1 MSNGISKALVLRGLQ
16 QCREGS
22 LEIACGGQHY
32 RFGRQ
37 TGDVQATLAVHDD
50 RFFRRV
56 LWGGDVGIGDSY
68 VNGEWSSPDLVNV
81 VRFAVRNVDR
91 MDRDGGFIPA
101 LTRFR
106 NRLRRPR
113 RSNTHDN
120 SRENI
125 SFHYDL
131 GNDFYRLFLDPTLM
145 YSCAIFDAPNES
157 LESAQQRKLARIAQS
172 LDLSP
177 RDHLLEIGTGWGG
190 FAMYAAKKYGCHV
203 TTTTIGRRQYEYVRA
218 RLDAEGDAGNRVRLL
233 FEDYRD
239 LRGCYDKIVSIE
251 MFEAVGIEHY
261 DDFFGACDRLL
272 APGGA
277 MFLQT
282 ITMNERRFPGH
293 VRSHDWIERRI
304 FPGAQLASIAA
315 IFECLS
321 RRTRLRVQD
330 LHEIGTHYAT
340 TLRHWRER
348 FFDRIDDVRRMG
360 FDDRFIRTWEYYL
373 ASCEAAFAEEY
384 IGDAQ
389 ILMRKMASSSP
400 ASSPGAAIAS
410 AEFGGVRSVAG
421 AAELPPRRRA

>member
-1 MSNGISKALVLRGLQ
+1 MSNDFSKALVLHGLK

-22 LEIACGGQHY
+22 LEIACGGETH
-32 RFGRQ
+32 RFGNPSS
-37 TGDVQATLAVHDD
+37 DVQATLAVHDD

-56 LWGGDVGIGDSY
+56 LWRGDVGLGDSY
-68 VNGEWSSPDLVNV
+68 VAGEWSSPDLVAV
-81 VRFAVRNVDR
+81 TRFAVRNLDR
-91 MDRDGGFIPA
+91 IDRDGGLLSTLA
-101 LTRFR
+101 RLR

-113 RSNTHDN
+113 RTNHPGD

-125 SFHYDL
+125 AFHYDL

-145 YSCAIFDAPNES
+145 YSCAIFDDANES

-172 LDLSP
+172 LDLRP

-190 FAMYAAKKYGCHV
+190 FALYAAQNYGCQV
-203 TTTTIGRRQYEYVRA
+203 TTTTISRQQYEYAREALDRA
-218 RLDAEGDAGNRVRLL
+218 GEAGARVRLL

-239 LRGCYDKIVSIE
+239 LRGAYDKIVSIE

-261 DDFFGACDRLL
+261 DDFFGACDRVL

-282 ITMNERRFPGH
+282 ITMNERRFAAH

-304 FPGAQLASIAA
+304 FPGSQLASIAA
-315 IFECLS
+315 ILECLS
-321 RRTRLRVQD
+321 RRTHLHVHD
-330 LHEIGTHYAT
+330 LHEIGLHYAT

-348 FFDRIDDVRRMG
+348 FLDRLDDVRRLG

-373 ASCEAAFAEEY
+373 ASCEGAFAEEY

-389 ILMRKMASSSP
+389 ILTRKTAHALPMLTAPEGAGTASS
-400 ASSPGAAIAS
+400 
-410 AEFGGVRSVAG
+410 
-421 AAELPPRRRA
+421 AAERSERRHA

>member
-1 MSNGISKALVLRGLQ
+1 MSGGISKALVLRGLK

-22 LEIACGGQHY
+22 LDIACGGEHF

-37 TGDVQATLAVHDD
+37 SGDVQATLAVHDD

-56 LWGGDVGIGDSY
+56 LWGGDVGLGDSY
-68 VNGEWSSPDLVNV
+68 VDGEWSSPDLVNV

-91 MDRDGGFIPA
+91 MNRDGGMVPA
-101 LTRFR
+101 LAALRNRFR
-106 NRLRRPR
+106 HPR
-113 RSNTHDN
+113 RTNHPND

-125 SFHYDL
+125 AFHYDL
-131 GNDFYRLFLDPTLM
+131 GNDFYRLFLDPALI
-145 YSCAIFDAPNES
+145 YSCAIFDTPDES
-157 LESAQQRKLARIAQS
+157 LESAQRRKLARIAQS
-172 LDLSP
+172 LDLRP

-190 FAMYAAKKYGCHV
+190 FALYAAQNYGCHV
-203 TTTTIGRRQYEYVRA
+203 TTTTISRRQHEYAKEMLDRA
-218 RLDAEGDAGNRVRLL
+218 GEAGSRVRLL

-239 LRGCYDKIVSIE
+239 LRGSYDKIVSIE

-261 DDFFGACDRLL
+261 DDFFGSCDRVL

-282 ITMNERRFPGH
+282 ITMNERRFAAH
-293 VRSHDWIERRI
+293 VRQHDWIERRI

-315 IFECLS
+315 ILECLS
-321 RRTRLRVQD
+321 RGTRMRVHQ
-330 LHEIGTHYAT
+330 LHEIGLHYAT

-348 FFDRIDDVRRMG
+348 FLDRLDDVRGMG

-373 ASCEAAFAEEY
+373 ASCEGAFAEEY

-400 ASSPGAAIAS
+400 ASRLSTLDGAETLTDALKAS
-410 AEFGGVRSVAG
+410 ERN
-421 AAELPPRRRA
+421 RR

>member
-1 MSNGISKALVLRGLQ
+1 MSAGLSKSLVLRGLQ

-22 LEIACGGQHY
+22 LDIACGGEHHH
-32 RFGRQ
+32 FGPQ
-37 TGDVQATLAVHDD
+37 SSDVQATLAVNDN

-56 LWGGDVGIGDSY
+56 LLAGDVGLGDSY
-68 VNGEWSSPDLVNV
+68 VDGQWSSPDLVSV

-91 MDRDGGFIPA
+91 MDRDGGIVSAF
-101 LTRFR
+101 TRLR

-113 RSNTHDN
+113 RTNQPAD

-125 SFHYDL
+125 AFHYDL
-131 GNDFYRLFLDPTLM
+131 GNEFYKLFLDPALM
-145 YSCAIFDAPNES
+145 YSCAIFDDPAES
-157 LESAQQRKLARIAQS
+157 LASAQQRKLARIAQS
-172 LDLSP
+172 LDLRP

-190 FAMYAAKKYGCHV
+190 MALYAAQNYGCHV
-203 TTTTIGRRQYEYVRA
+203 TTTTISRRQYEYAKDLLDRA
-218 RLDAEGDAGNRVRLL
+218 GEAGSRVRLL

-239 LRGCYDKIVSIE
+239 LRGSYDKIVSIE

-261 DDFFGACDRLL
+261 DDFFGACDRVL
-272 APGGA
+272 APGGL

-282 ITMNERRFPGH
+282 ITMNERRFPAH

-315 IFECLS
+315 IFQCLS
-321 RRTRLRVQD
+321 RRTRLHVQD
-330 LHEIGTHYAT
+330 LREIGLHYAS

-348 FFDRIDDVRRMG
+348 FLDRADDVRRMG

-389 ILMRKMASSSP
+389 ILMRKLAHESRPSLAAESVP
-400 ASSPGAAIAS
+400 AS
-410 AEFGGVRSVAG
+410 ERS
-421 AAELPPRRRA
+421 ERRA

>member
-1 MSNGISKALVLRGLQ
+1 MSNGFSKALVLRGLK

-22 LEIACGGQHY
+22 LEIACGGETH
-32 RFGRQ
+32 RFGNPSN
-37 TGDVQATLAVHDD
+37 DVQATLAVHDD

-56 LWGGDVGIGDSY
+56 LWRGDVGLGDSY
-68 VNGEWSSPDLVNV
+68 VAGEWSSPDLVAV
-81 VRFAVRNVDR
+81 TRFAVRNLDR
-91 MDRDGGFIPA
+91 IDRDGGLLSTLA
-101 LTRFR
+101 GLR

-113 RSNTHDN
+113 RTNNPND

-125 SFHYDL
+125 AFHYDL

-145 YSCAIFDAPNES
+145 YSCAIFDDANES
-157 LESAQQRKLARIAQS
+157 LESAQQHKLARIAQS
-172 LDLSP
+172 LDLRP

-190 FAMYAAKKYGCHV
+190 FALYAAQNYGCHV
-203 TTTTIGRRQYEYVRA
+203 TTTTISRRQYEYAREALDRA
-218 RLDAEGDAGNRVRLL
+218 GEAGARVRLL

-239 LRGCYDKIVSIE
+239 LRGAYDKIVSIE

-261 DDFFGACDRLL
+261 DDFFGACDRVL

-282 ITMNERRFPGH
+282 ITMNERRFAAH

-304 FPGAQLASIAA
+304 FPGSQLASIAA
-315 IFECLS
+315 ILECLS
-321 RRTRLRVQD
+321 RRTHLHVHDLR
-330 LHEIGTHYAT
+330 EIGLHYAT

-348 FFDRIDDVRRMG
+348 FLDRLDDVRRLG

-373 ASCEAAFAEEY
+373 ASCEGAFAEEY

-389 ILMRKMASSSP
+389 ILMRKSARSS
-400 ASSPGAAIAS
+400 AALTAT
-410 AEFGGVRSVAG
+410 EGAG
-421 AAELPPRRRA
+421 AASGATERSERRYA